1 MILVRTKVGAVGI
14 EGSKKILMTLKTS
27 VPGFGNW
34 LDVGIEAE
42 RSSLLNGGLHGW
54 RGHSPK

>member
-1 MILVRTKVGAVGI
+1 MILVCTKVGAVGI

-34 LDVGIEAE
+34 LGVGTEAE